1 MGARR
6 IAQGEAEGSTATT
19 QADPFVSNDM
29 SPGMRDKAV
38 FIVTREMAGRAGTY
52 SRAVSAMAGGAERKA
67 YRFLPL
73 AGFKIVLFASDSLV
87 GYAERH
93 EGNGTCEAV
102 VRRTKRRRSV
112 DGLCRS

>member
-19 QADPFVSNDM
+19 QADPFVMNDM

-38 FIVTREMAGRAGTY
+38 FVVTREMAGRAGMY
-52 SRAVSAMAGGAERKA
+52 SRAASAMAGGAERKA
-67 YRFLPL
+67 HRLLPL
-73 AGFKIVLFASDSLV
+73 AGFTMVLFASDSLAV
-87 GYAERH
+87 YAERH
-93 EGNGTCEAV
+93 EGSGTCAAV